1 MPMSPPAPPVASSGG
16 RGVVFTSKAP
26 VAWSVMGASFRRV
39 FDAGAWSSALAGKP
53 RHAQSMILVRIRASA
68 QMQLPAWVRG
78 RSFRGRFFK
87 VALHLDRVSLSDIWE
102 CWGMHVPVW
111 ENKTDRGRGW
121 ATRPTCQSVPR
132 GTFCRGI
139 VVRIIRYGH

>member
-1 MPMSPPAPPVASSGG
+1 MPTCVLDRPGGSSGG
-16 RGVVFTSKAP
+16 RGVFLISKAP
-26 VAWSVMGASFRRV
+26 VAWSVMGAPFRRV

-87 VALHLDRVSLSDIWE
+87 VALHLDRVSLSDI
-102 CWGMHVPVW
+102 
-111 ENKTDRGRGW
+111 
-121 ATRPTCQSVPR
+121 
-132 GTFCRGI
+132 
-139 VVRIIRYGH
+139 